1 VYTNYL
7 YFLSLLQL
15 YNYICSC
22 FPAFLIFETET
33 MNTKRLLLQQESN
46 NNRTN
51 SHQPAST
58 FNENQ
63 PRHQRR
69 VVQQSKVIKKNK
81 TFTKNKNKSKKKM
94 KKKTNSDSEMSM
106 IDLQDEGVIL
116 RTVEATRA
124 RANSLTE
131 LNLTG
136 MLLGQRGGISIAS
149 ALRVCCKLESL
160 NLASNFIGSGT
171 KNFFLFFLIFKHL
184 TVIKYFIFFS
194 L

>member
-1 VYTNYL
+1 
-7 YFLSLLQL
+7 
-15 YNYICSC
+15 
-22 FPAFLIFETET
+22 
-33 MNTKRLLLQQESN
+33 
-46 NNRTN
+46 
-51 SHQPAST
+51 
-58 FNENQ
+58 
-63 PRHQRR
+63 
-69 VVQQSKVIKKNK
+69 
-81 TFTKNKNKSKKKM
+81 M

-171 KNFFLFFLIFKHL
+171 KNFFLFFFIFKYL

>member
-1 VYTNYL
+1 
-7 YFLSLLQL
+7 
-15 YNYICSC
+15 
-22 FPAFLIFETET
+22 
-33 MNTKRLLLQQESN
+33 
-46 NNRTN
+46 
-51 SHQPAST
+51 
-58 FNENQ
+58 
-63 PRHQRR
+63 
-69 VVQQSKVIKKNK
+69 
-81 TFTKNKNKSKKKM
+81 M

-171 KNFFLFFLIFKHL
+171 KNFFLFFLIFKYL
-184 TVIKYFIFFS
+184 TIIKYFIFFS
-194 L
+194 LNLF